1 MQNQYFTVQENYK
14 ERFYQIPKVFF
25 TSDNYKDLTNDMKI
39 AYAILRD
46 RLNLSIKNN
55 WVDEDGNIYF
65 IYSNEKLMEILN
77 CRKEKLTKIKRA
89 LENAGLLIQKRR
101 GLNKPNIL
109 YLMKPIVTECD
120 IYKIEKEENDVE
132 PYGEKEV
139 RKSNVQK
146 TDNRTPGSSKIER
159 PEVRKSNT
167 NDTDFSDTD
176 YNKTELSDT
185 TTIENQKTSS
195 SCNTLKLIKK
205 LENEFNIKVTK
216 NYQKE
221 LESIFKYFSD
231 DIIEYAIE
239 YSSNNADYPKKYIK
253 SILKS
258 WKNKDIKTLEEA
270 KNYKVQYK
278 ENLKNSK
285 INREKTPKWL
295 LDNKNE
301 KLESDFSENE
311 YKDIVQEIKSKIYN
325 EFSKLID
332 NNESFKH
339 DVNAIFN
346 TKFVDLTDQE
356 KQLFFNNKRGF
367 IENRI
372 DLVKQIAEFKGYLK
386 QAWG

>member
-1 MQNQYFTVQENYK
+1 MPNQYFTVQENYK

-77 CRKEKLTKIKRA
+77 CRKEKLTKIKKG

-109 YLMKPIVTECD
+109 YLMKPIVTERD

-146 TDNRTPGSSKIER
+146 TENRTPGSSIFER

-176 YNKTELSDT
+176 FSDT
-185 TTIENQKTSS
+185 DTSEMNGMSGNNIDSMSEMNDHSNHENINHLIDEQTHL
-195 SCNTLKLIKK
+195 LKPLPKD
-205 LENEFNIKVTK
+205 LQEF
-216 NYQKE
+216 
-221 LESIFKYFSD
+221 
-231 DIIEYAIE
+231 
-239 YSSNNADYPKKYIK
+239 IK
-253 SILKS
+253 SRYTLADSISIINKIMQAKRAAADRRNDGVFFMFEGNPFLSEKIIDILITVNREMKKKRES
-258 WKNKDIKTLEEA
+258 VHALLGYYYNALVNGLEEFHFTEQARKTLE
-270 KNYKVQYK
+270 
-278 ENLKNSK
+278 
-285 INREKTPKWL
+285 NRENP
-295 LDNKNE
+295 
-301 KLESDFSENE
+301 FI
-311 YKDIVQEIKSKIYN
+311 DI
-325 EFSKLID
+325 
-332 NNESFKH
+332 
-339 DVNAIFN
+339 
-346 TKFVDLTDQE
+346 
-356 KQLFFNNKRGF
+356 
-367 IENRI
+367 
-372 DLVKQIAEFKGYLK
+372 
-386 QAWG
+386 